1 MSLQLCSPIPMC
13 KMARAHWRLGTPRQH
28 NAVGSGGGCRVRA
41 GTDPVRSR
49 RSSSWPRWRRHGRG
63 CRQTWAPPSGASPT
77 CSWPWRSC
85 APATRATPRGEAA
98 GSGGVL
104 ALGRAQQDCTPAGE
118 AAFWLKSVF
127 MNKSLRTDKGSH
139 EKVSPLKSS
148 RVAQLKRSRKDGEGP
163 DHTAAPCSLWVWRAR
178 EAQRCPL
185 PLPAVQK
192 PPLVCAFPFLGSA
205 GPVGVPR
212 LRCPCSRCSV
222 AAFIDQKTWLCSAT
236 EAGGPGGINAAGHIR
251 WKNLLGKNGKS
262 ILLNFSAVVSTALQ
276 FSPLLHC

>member
-1 MSLQLCSPIPMC
+1 
-13 KMARAHWRLGTPRQH
+13 MAHHGNTTE
-28 NAVGSGGGCRVRA
+28 GSGGGCRVGA

-118 AAFWLKSVF
+118 AAFWLSVF
-127 MNKSLRTDKGSH
+127 RNKSLRTDKGSH

-148 RVAQLKRSRKDGEGP
+148 HVAQLKRSRKDGESP
-163 DHTAAPCSLWVWRAR
+163 DHTAAPCSLQGWCAR

-185 PLPAVQK
+185 PLAAVQNQ
-192 PPLVCAFPFLGSA
+192 PWFVPSPSWAQQ
-205 GPVGVPR
+205 GPWVSPGCGVH
-212 LRCPCSRCSV
+212 
-222 AAFIDQKTWLCSAT
+222 
-236 EAGGPGGINAAGHIR
+236 AAG
-251 WKNLLGKNGKS
+251 
-262 ILLNFSAVVSTALQ
+262 AL
-276 FSPLLHC
+276 LLHLSIRKPGFVQPQKLGGLEESMQLGTLGGRIY